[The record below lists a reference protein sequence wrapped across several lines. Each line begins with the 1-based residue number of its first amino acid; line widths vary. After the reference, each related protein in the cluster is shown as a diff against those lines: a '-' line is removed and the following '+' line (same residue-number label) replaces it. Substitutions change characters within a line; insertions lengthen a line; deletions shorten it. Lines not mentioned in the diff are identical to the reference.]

1 MELKDLIFLIG
12 AVLIAVVLLKL
23 FMWLLPVI
31 VVLLIA
37 FFVYVFLQERYNY
50 PCRSSNAEVAAT
62 APSPQATTHCFN
74 PIQTSPIAYT

>member
-37 FFVYVFLQERYNY
+37 FFVYVFLQERYN
-50 PCRSSNAEVAAT
+50 
-62 APSPQATTHCFN
+62 
-74 PIQTSPIAYT
+74 